1 MNIKTSELQQLQS
14 ILGTDSLLADT
25 AAAGTGRVATAALAQ
40 FMDQELLKPG
50 TALSAAL
57 SNKVSKTTRSDI
69 YEAKAGSDETGDGSE
84 AAPYLTIQKAVNSI
98 RPGRT
103 LDVPIR
109 LHIDAGTYDEAVLIA
124 SIAGCR
130 LSIICAQNG
139 DGTPAVH
146 VKSVA
151 IFYCDSP
158 IYISNMEVYAQTI
171 DRSAIFISGCTLVD
185 LYKVVCKTEVVNA
198 ENNRGAIFSTF
209 TPSVYLRICTISN
222 QSCAVHAIG
231 SIVYLDAGTTGE
243 NNTISLRAGSGDG
256 SAGAII
262 FKGSSTIAGATEIKE
277 YGGQIF

>member
-1 MNIKTSELQQLQS
+1 M
-14 ILGTDSLLADT
+14 
-25 AAAGTGRVATAALAQ
+25 
-40 FMDQELLKPG
+40 
-50 TALSAAL
+50 
-57 SNKVSKTTRSDI
+57 SKTTRSDI
-69 YEAKAGSDETGDGSE
+69 YVAKAGSDETGDGSE
-84 AAPYLTIQKAVNSI
+84 SAPYLTIQRAVNSI
-98 RPGRT
+98 GLT

-130 LSIICAQNG
+130 LSIICAQDG
-139 DGTPAVH
+139 DGTPVVH

-151 IFYCDSP
+151 TFYCDSP

-171 DRSAIFISGCTLVD
+171 DRSAIFISGCTLVN
-185 LYKVVCKTEVVNA
+185 LYKVVCKTVVNA
-198 ENNRGAIFSTF
+198 ENNRGAIFASF

-243 NNTISLRAGSGDG
+243 NNTISLRAGSGNG
-256 SAGAII
+256 STGAII
-262 FKGSSTIAGATEIKE
+262 VKGSSTIAGATEIKE

>member
-1 MNIKTSELQQLQS
+1 MSIKTSELQQLQS

-57 SNKVSKTTRSDI
+57 SNKVSKTARSDI
-69 YEAKAGSDETGDGSE
+69 YVTKTGNDETGDGSE
-84 AAPYLTIQKAVNSI
+84 AAPYLTIQKAINSI
-98 RPGRT
+98 GIT

-146 VKSVA
+146 VASVA
-151 IFYCDSP
+151 VFYCDSP
-158 IYISNMEVYAQTI
+158 IYISNMEVYAQTR
-171 DRSAIFISGCTLVD
+171 DHSAVVISGCTLVD
-185 LYKVVCKTEVVNA
+185 LYKVVCKTEVVGT
-198 ENNRGAIFSTF
+198 EHDRGAIFTAF
-209 TPSVYLRICTISN
+209 TPSVRLRICTISN
-222 QSCAVHAIG
+222 QSCAVHAAG
-231 SIVYLDAGTTGE
+231 SIVYIDAGTTGE
-243 NNTISLRAGSGDG
+243 NNTVSLRSGSGHG
-256 SAGAII
+256 SVGAII